1 LYEFLCNFIEVLT
14 KDEAKSVTNTKEFA
28 NFFENSSRL
37 MERALGQD
45 FDLLGDFFEDNE
57 DKKQSKLANLIK
69 IP

>member
-1 LYEFLCNFIEVLT
+1 
-14 KDEAKSVTNTKEFA
+14 VTNTKEFA